1 MAPPQHHVH
10 GGVNRQVPPV
20 TVQVTEVIRRGDPG
34 LVRRA
39 RDGDRA
45 AFDALATGLLADAY
59 RLAAAIL
66 GTEDA
71 AADATQ
77 NAFVAAW
84 RELPRLR
91 EVERF
96 EAWFHRILVNE
107 CRMRLRQRTRAAE
120 VPLEQAE
127 SAGRFRAAQPPSA
140 IERLEAI
147 DLLER
152 AFEQLDAADRTMVV
166 LHHLDGWPLADIA
179 AILHLPV
186 GTVKWRLHE
195 ARRTLQTSLEA
206 IE

>member
-1 MAPPQHHVH
+1 M
-10 GGVNRQVPPV
+10 PV

-45 AFDALATGLLADAY
+45 AFDAIAMSQLPDAY
-59 RLAAAIL
+59 RLASAIL
-66 GTEDA
+66 GSEDA

-84 RELPRLR
+84 RELPKLR
-91 EVERF
+91 EIERF
-96 EAWFHRILVNE
+96 DAWFHRILVNE
-107 CRMRLRQRTRAAE
+107 CRMRLRQRARSAE
-120 VPLEQAE
+120 VPLEQLE
-127 SAGRFRAAQPPSA
+127 SKGQGPGARQPSA

-166 LHHLDGWPLADIA
+166 LHHLEGWPLADIA

-195 ARRTLQTSLEA
+195 ARRSLQASLEA

>member
-1 MAPPQHHVH
+1 M
-10 GGVNRQVPPV
+10 PV

-45 AFDALATGLLADAY
+45 AFDAIAMSQLPDAY
-59 RLAAAIL
+59 RLASAIL
-66 GTEDA
+66 GSEDA

-84 RELPRLR
+84 RELPKLR
-91 EVERF
+91 EIERF
-96 EAWFHRILVNE
+96 DAWFHRILVNE
-107 CRMRLRQRTRAAE
+107 CRMRLRQRARSAE
-120 VPLEQAE
+120 VPLEQLE
-127 SAGRFRAAQPPSA
+127 SKGQGPAARQPSA

-166 LHHLDGWPLADIA
+166 LHHLEGWPLADIA

-195 ARRTLQTSLEA
+195 ARRSLQASLEA